1 MQIWKLDLYHN
12 TRIFILHNTNNS
24 FFLKIYYLSLSF
36 FRSLLN
42 HLQVD
47 FLNDCPSVIWCFP
60 KVLLGLIRHHPCSAC
75 SSSSPPIAR
84 ASDLFI
90 FIHIFHFD
98 FDKSNNPNKFVP
110 LRYDQ
115 IEYFRISW
123 NAQNNYRSSFPWYAW
138 FPCRLSSCK
147 TQRCHEVQILA
158 SFPVKCKQTIR

>member
-12 TRIFILHNTNNS
+12 TRIFILHNTNYS

-47 FLNDCPSVIWCFP
+47 FLNDCPSVIWYFP

-90 FIHIFHFD
+90 HTHFSFWLWQAITQTNLYLLD
-98 FDKSNNPNKFVP
+98 MIRLNISELV
-110 LRYDQ
+110 
-115 IEYFRISW
+115 EMFRIIIDLPFHDTLDFRVGWVVVKPKDVTKFSFLHRFLW
-123 NAQNNYRSSFPWYAW
+123 NESRSS
-138 FPCRLSSCK
+138 R
-147 TQRCHEVQILA
+147 
-158 SFPVKCKQTIR
+158 